1 MVIALQ
7 NINRLQVTAIINLFG
22 VKIFCFY
29 KPDFHGMTLLDV
41 HRKMRSYKHINIK
54 VCKVFCGVSGKYHL
68 AVRAE
73 NFFEFHADPVTSFL
87 YTLVEFFIGCFSYLF
102 VVVVIVI
109 VRKVYS

>member
-1 MVIALQ
+1 MVNALQ
-7 NINRLQVTAIINLFG
+7 NINRLQVTVIINLFG
-22 VKIFCFY
+22 VIVLYFY
-29 KPDFHGMTLLDV
+29 KPHFYGMTMLDV
-41 HRKMRSYKHINIK
+41 YRKMRPYKHINIQ

-87 YTLVEFFIGCFSYLF
+87 YISIQFFIGCFSYLF

-109 VRKVYS
+109 VSKVYS